1 MNNLPE
7 DIQYVIYKCKHD
19 LEFID
24 VLEELCADVCYF
36 CGGCGQGYGFYK
48 RCQCGGLQRTDLDF
62 IGYGSDTDSE
72 TETEY
77 DFEYEEYQHFLGPDG
92 DFWWLY
98 I

>member
-7 DIQYVIYKCKHD
+7 DIQYVIYKYKHN
-19 LEFID
+19 LEYMD

-48 RCQCGGLQRTDLDF
+48 RCQCGGFQRTDVDF
-62 IGYGSDTDSE
+62 IGYDSE

-77 DFEYEEYQHFLGPDG
+77 DSEYEEYQHFLGIDG
-92 DFWWLY
+92 DFWWQY